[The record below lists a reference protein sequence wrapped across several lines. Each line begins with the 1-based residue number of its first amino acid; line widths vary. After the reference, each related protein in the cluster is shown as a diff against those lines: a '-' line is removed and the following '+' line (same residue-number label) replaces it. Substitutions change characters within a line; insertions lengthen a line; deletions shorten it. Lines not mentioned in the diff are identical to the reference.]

1 MKVTTENSRFFS
13 VDERVL
19 YLKKIPS
26 RTFTAR
32 QGKSMS
38 DIKASKNQLTL
49 FLGANAAGD
58 LKLKPVFNYLLKIL
72 GSKST
77 PFVLYKWND
86 KA

>member
-1 MKVTTENSRFFS
+1 
-13 VDERVL
+13 
-19 YLKKIPS
+19 
-26 RTFTAR
+26 
-32 QGKSMS
+32 MS

-49 FLGANAAGD
+49 FLGANAAGN